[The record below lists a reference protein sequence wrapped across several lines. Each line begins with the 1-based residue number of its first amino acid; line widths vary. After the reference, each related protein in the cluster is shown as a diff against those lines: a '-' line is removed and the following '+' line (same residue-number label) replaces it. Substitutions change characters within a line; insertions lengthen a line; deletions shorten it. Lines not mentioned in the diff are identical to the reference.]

1 MEDSVSVKKTPDST
15 ISLHET
21 DMDLMPSSE
30 ERPSDMETSHANDI
44 SDSKSSTS
52 ISVTNSH
59 DFGGKNMMPEGSDT
73 EDDFFSVKGEF
84 SRSCSNAS
92 SRRDSFGSVFPSLKE
107 EEGDWK
113 GEKDPLEEKKNQCD
127 QLFQDSLCESNQTD
141 HNNNQRIRLLEFL
154 EDECWNEEIARI
166 TATPTPSRAEEERL
180 KSKEQHLSS
189 KKGCSSMVLVRDD
202 KIAKQYHSRKVG
214 NKHCCFP
221 SLGPRRT
228 PKD

>member
-59 DFGGKNMMPEGSDT
+59 DF
-73 EDDFFSVKGEF
+73 EF